1 VPATNTLLTINMIT
15 AKALAILHQKCNF
28 IGSVNREYDDSF
40 ANAGA
45 KIGNTLRIRLPVQ
58 YTVSSGPN
66 LSLQNTVETYV
77 PLPITN
83 QHHVDFSFASSELT
97 LSIDDFS
104 ARYIEPAI
112 AVLAATIESQFY
124 AMCWPA
130 VWNQVGTAGSPQVFK
145 TVLQSRKL
153 LLDNLTPQS
162 KQWQLRIN
170 TQDNVDM
177 VDSLKGLF
185 QQSTQIA
192 RQYTD
197 GVMGLSAG
205 YEWAETT
212 HLTTQTRGAENTA
225 YVTTTVTSGA
235 STGQT
240 TGNTLA
246 VTAGTG
252 AGNAGDVFT
261 IAGVYRVHPETKISS
276 GVLQQFV
283 LTANYAGGAGNMS
296 IAPAINGVGIA
307 GQPGGSP
314 QQNVFIPSGASSA
327 LTFMNTA
334 SVATGLSLA
343 YHPDFATFATA
354 DLVMPGGVDMASR
367 VVKDGIS
374 MRAVR
379 QYSISDD
386 TFPIRIDVLWGG
398 VAMRPQLA
406 CRLCA
411 N

>member
-1 VPATNTLLTINMIT
+1 MIT
-15 AKALAILHQKCNF
+15 AKALAILHQKCNI
-28 IGSVNREYDDSF
+28 IGAVNRQYDDSF
-40 ANAGA
+40 ANSGA
-45 KIGNTLRIRLPVQ
+45 KIGSTLRIRVPVQ
-58 YTVSSGPN
+58 YTVSTTPA

-77 PLPITN
+77 SLPITN
-83 QHHVDFSFASSELT
+83 QYHVDFSFSSAELT
-97 LSIDDFS
+97 LSIDDFT

-112 AVLAATIESQFY
+112 AVLAAQIESTFVSQ
-124 AMCWPA
+124 MWPT
-130 VWNQVGTAGSPQVFK
+130 VWNMVGTAGSPQVFK
-145 TVLQSRKL
+145 TVLQARKL

-162 KQWQLRIN
+162 KQWLLRIN
-170 TQDNVDM
+170 TQDNVDL

-197 GVMGLSAG
+197 GVMGLAG
-205 YEWAETT
+205 GFEWAENT

-225 YVTTTVTSGA
+225 YTTTTTSNQN
-235 STGQT
+235 TG
-240 TGNTLA
+240 GTLA
-246 VTAGTG
+246 VTAGAG

-283 LTANYAGGAGNMS
+283 LTGAYTGGAGNMS
-296 IAPAINGVGIA
+296 IAPAINAVV
-307 GQPGGSP
+307 GSP
-314 QQNVFIPSGASSA
+314 QQNVSIPAPGAGQA
-327 LTFMNTA
+327 LTFAGTL
-334 SVATGLSLA
+334 SGTTGLSLA
-343 YHPDFATFATA
+343 FHPDAFTFATA

-379 QYSISDD
+379 QYAISDD
-386 TFPIRIDVLWGG
+386 TFPIRIDVLWGC
-398 VAMRPQLA
+398 AALRPQLA
-406 CRLCA
+406 VRLAA

>member
-1 VPATNTLLTINMIT
+1 MPATNTLLTINMIT
-15 AKALAILHQKCNF
+15 AKALAILHQKCNI
-28 IGSVNREYDDSF
+28 IGSVNRQYDDSF
-40 ANAGA
+40 ANSGA
-45 KIGNTLRIRLPVQ
+45 KIGSTLRIRLPVQ
-58 YTVSSGPN
+58 YTVSTTPA
-66 LSLQNTVETYV
+66 LSLQNTVETQIS
-77 PLPITN
+77 LPITN
-83 QHHVDFSFASSELT
+83 QYHVDFSFSSAELT

-112 AVLAATIESQFY
+112 AVLAAQIEATFVG
-124 AMCWPA
+124 MMWPT
-130 VWNQVGTAGSPQVFK
+130 VWNQVGTPGVAQSFK
-145 TVLQSRKL
+145 NVLVARKM

-170 TQDNVDM
+170 TQDNVDL

-197 GVMGLSAG
+197 GVMGLAG
-205 YEWAETT
+205 GFEWAENT
-212 HLTTQTRGAENTA
+212 HLTTQTRGAENAAYTTA
-225 YVTTTVTSGA
+225 IVLNQNTGA
-235 STGQT
+235 
-240 TGNTLA
+240 TLA
-246 VTAGTG
+246 VITGAG

-261 IAGVYRVHPETKISS
+261 IAGVYRVHPETKVNS

-283 LTANYAGGAGNMS
+283 LTGAYAGGGGNMA
-296 IAPAINGVGIA
+296 IAPAINAVV
-307 GQPGGSP
+307 GSP
-314 QQNVFIPSGASSA
+314 QQNVAIPIANATAA
-327 LTFMNTA
+327 LTFQGTA
-334 SVATGLSLA
+334 STATGLSLA
-343 YHPDFATFATA
+343 YAPDAFTFATA

-386 TFPIRIDVLWGG
+386 TMPIRIDVLWGA
-398 VAMRPQLA
+398 VALRPQLA
-406 CRLCA
+406 VRLAA

>member
-1 VPATNTLLTINMIT
+1 MAATNTLLTINMIT
-15 AKALAILHQKCNF
+15 AKALAILHQRSNI

-45 KIGNTLRIRLPVQ
+45 KIGTTLRIRIPVQ

-66 LSLQNTVETYV
+66 LSIQNTVENYV
-77 PLPITN
+77 SLPIVN
-83 QHHVDFSFASSELT
+83 QHHVDFSFASSELA

-112 AVLAATIESQFY
+112 NVLASVIEATFVN
-124 AMCWPA
+124 MMWPN
-130 VWNQVGTAGSPQVFK
+130 VWNQVGIAGSPQAFQ
-145 TVLQSRKL
+145 TTLQARKL

-162 KQWQLRIN
+162 KQWMLRIN

-177 VDSLKGLF
+177 VGSLKGLF

-197 GVMGLSAG
+197 GVMGLAAG
-205 YEWAETT
+205 FEWAENT
-212 HLTTQTRGAENTA
+212 HLTTQTRGAESGYLVN
-225 YVTTTVTSGA
+225 GA
-235 STGQT
+235 SQVGSSLVVGT
-240 TGNTLA
+240 
-246 VTAGTG
+246 GTG

-261 IAGVYRVHPETKISS
+261 IAGVYSVHPETKVVS
-276 GVLQQFV
+276 GTLQQFT
-283 LTANYAGGAGNMS
+283 LTAAYAGGAGTIS
-296 IAPAINGVGIA
+296 FAPAIVTSG
-307 GQPGGSP
+307 P
-314 QQNVFIPSGASSA
+314 QQNVSGSPATGAA
-327 LTFMNTA
+327 LTFANIA
-334 SVATGLSLA
+334 STATGLSLA
-343 YHPDFATFATA
+343 YHPDAFTFATA

-398 VAMRPQLA
+398 AAMRPQLA
-406 CRLCA
+406 CRLVA

>member
-1 VPATNTLLTINMIT
+1 MAATNNLLTINMIT

-28 IGSVNREYDDSF
+28 IGSINREYDDSF
-40 ANAGA
+40 AQTGA
-45 KIGNTLRIRLPVQ
+45 KIGSTLRIRLPVQ
-58 YTVSSGPN
+58 YVTSSGPN
-66 LSLQNTVETYV
+66 LSLQNTVEQQV
-77 PLPITN
+77 SLPIVN

-112 AVLAATIESQFY
+112 AVLAATIESTTIQ
-124 AMCWPA
+124 MLWPTIY
-130 VWNQVGTAGSPQVFK
+130 NQVGTAGVAQTFR
-145 TVLQSRKL
+145 TVLQARKV

-197 GVMGLSAG
+197 GLMGISG
-205 YEWAETT
+205 GFEWAENT
-212 HLTTQTRGAENTA
+212 HLTTQVRGAEA
-225 YVTTTVTSGA
+225 GYIVGA
-235 STGQT
+235 GSQ
-240 TGNTLA
+240 TGNQLA
-246 VTAGTG
+246 VTTGTG

-261 IAGVYRVHPETKISS
+261 IAGVFRVHPETKLVTNI
-276 GVLQQFV
+276 LQQFTLV
-283 LTANYAGGAGNMS
+283 AATLAGAQTWTIS
-296 IAPAINGVGIA
+296 PAIITSG
-307 GQPGGSP
+307 P
-314 QQNVFIPSGASSA
+314 QQNVSASPAASA
-327 LTFMNTA
+327 PITFANTA
-334 SVATGLSLA
+334 STATGLSLA

-367 VVKDGIS
+367 VQKDGIS

-386 TFPIRIDVLWGG
+386 TFPIRIDVLWGA
-398 VAMRPQLA
+398 VTMRPQLA

>member
-1 VPATNTLLTINMIT
+1 MPATNTLLTINMIT
-15 AKALAILHQKCNF
+15 AKALAILHQKCNV
-28 IGSVNREYDDSF
+28 IGAVNRQYDDSF
-40 ANAGA
+40 AQSGA
-45 KIGNTLRIRLPVQ
+45 KIGTTLRIRLPVQ
-58 YTVSSGPN
+58 YTVSTTPA

-77 PLPITN
+77 SLPVTN
-83 QHHVDFSFASSELT
+83 QYHVDFSFSSAELT
-97 LSIDDFS
+97 LSIDEFS

-112 AVLAATIESQFY
+112 AVLAAQIEATFIG
-124 AMCWPA
+124 MMWPT
-130 VWNQVGTAGSPQVFK
+130 VYNQVGTAGAAQQFK
-145 TVLQSRKL
+145 TVLQARKL

-162 KQWQLRIN
+162 KQWLLRIN

-185 QQSTQIA
+185 QSTTEI
-192 RQYTD
+192 RTQYTD

-205 YEWAETT
+205 FEWAENT
-212 HLTTQTRGAENTA
+212 HLTTQTRGAESQTYLA
-225 YVTTTVTSGA
+225 TPA
-235 STGQT
+235 AQTGS
-240 TGNTLA
+240 TLA
-246 VTAGTG
+246 VTTGTG

-261 IAGVYRVHPETKISS
+261 IAGVYRVHPETKVNT

-283 LTANYAGGAGNMS
+283 LTAAYTGGAGNMS
-296 IAPAINGVGIA
+296 ISPAIVTSG
-307 GQPGGSP
+307 P
-314 QQNVFIPSGASSA
+314 QQNVSNSPNGTTST

-334 SVATGLSLA
+334 STPTGLSLA
-343 YHPDFATFATA
+343 FHPDAFTFATA

-406 CRLCA
+406 CRLVA

>member
-1 VPATNTLLTINMIT
+1 MPATNTLLTINMIT
-15 AKALAILHQKCNF
+15 AKALAILHQKCNV
-28 IGSVNREYDDSF
+28 IGSVNRQYDDSF
-40 ANAGA
+40 ANSGA
-45 KIGNTLRIRLPVQ
+45 KIGSTLRIRLPVQ
-58 YTVSSGPN
+58 YTVSTTPA
-66 LSLQNTVETYV
+66 LSLQNTIETFV
-77 PLPITN
+77 SLPITN
-83 QHHVDFSFASSELT
+83 QYHVDFSFSSAELT
-97 LSIDDFS
+97 LSIDEFS

-112 AVLAATIESQFY
+112 AVLAAQIEATFIG
-124 AMCWPA
+124 MVWPS
-130 VWNQVGTAGSPQVFK
+130 VWNQVGAAGAPQAFK
-145 TVLQSRKL
+145 TVLQARKL
-153 LLDNLTPQS
+153 MLDNLTPQS

-177 VDSLKGLF
+177 VDQLKGLF

-197 GVMGLSAG
+197 GVMGLTAG
-205 YEWAETT
+205 FEWAENT
-212 HLTTQTRGAENTA
+212 HLTTQTRGAESQTYLA
-225 YVTTTVTSGA
+225 A
-235 STGQT
+235 PAGQT
-240 TGNTLA
+240 GSTLA
-246 VTAGTG
+246 VTTGSG

-261 IAGVYRVHPETKISS
+261 IAGVYRVHPETKVNS

-283 LTANYAGGAGNMS
+283 LTANYAGGAGNMA
-296 IAPAINGVGIA
+296 IAPAIVTSG
-307 GQPGGSP
+307 P
-314 QQNVFIPSGASSA
+314 QQNVNASPNGTTST
-327 LTFMNTA
+327 LTFANTA
-334 SVATGLSLA
+334 SAATGLSLA

-406 CRLCA
+406 CRLVA

>member
-1 VPATNTLLTINMIT
+1 
-15 AKALAILHQKCNF
+15 
-28 IGSVNREYDDSF
+28 
-40 ANAGA
+40 
-45 KIGNTLRIRLPVQ
+45 VQ
-58 YTVSSGPN
+58 YVTSTGPN
-66 LSLQNTVETYV
+66 LSLQNTVETQIS
-77 PLPITN
+77 LPIVN

-97 LSIDDFS
+97 LTIDDFS

-112 AVLAATIESQFY
+112 AVLAATIES
-124 AMCWPA
+124 ATINLMWPA

-205 YEWAETT
+205 YEWAEST
-212 HLTTQTRGAENTA
+212 HLTTQTRGAEAN
-225 YVTTTVTSGA
+225 YIVGA
-235 STGQT
+235 GSQTGS
-240 TGNTLA
+240 TLA
-246 VTAGTG
+246 VTTGTG

-261 IAGVYRVHPETKISS
+261 IAGVFRVHPETKISS

-283 LTANYAGGAGNMS
+283 LTAGYAGGSGNMS
-296 IAPAINGVGIA
+296 IAPAIITSG
-307 GQPGGSP
+307 P
-314 QQNVFIPSGASSA
+314 QQNVSNSPGAGVA
-327 LTFMNTA
+327 LTFANTA

-343 YHPDFATFATA
+343 YHPDAFTFATA

-386 TFPIRIDVLWGG
+386 TFPIRIDVLWGA